1 MQSIFCEL
9 WREAALLLNHLDENQ
24 IDWVLGVDFRKDIH
38 IFVSKISFSNIFP
51 QIGKSEIGL

>member
-9 WREAALLLNHLDENQ
+9 WREAGLLLSHLDENQ
-24 IDWVLGVDFRKDIH
+24 IDLVLGADFRKDIDILCRKSVFQ
-38 IFVSKISFSNIFP
+38 IFFP